1 MSWDAERSRSGKQPF
16 QYVEIELD
24 RCSRIY
30 GDAFTSPPGSPLV
43 GCQAQVGVTG
53 ADKCYNSWETCQD
66 ETNFNPLS
74 FWVRFCEQT
83 SDAPRSFNF
92 DVASPSDEGLA
103 VFLPLLRR
111 VQYSPGLPEPGE
123 SLGQR
128 SQLKVEFSDAP
139 HHDIGIDKYVT
150 ERAFDPMTRGMFFRK
165 LKARWPHYIGRRLRW
180 YQGYIRQERTG
191 YLSLPGTA
199 GNFASTPDSPAVSI
213 IADIDVRAKAALD
226 DWTPAVFQVFISKDD
241 VSGANREWQLGVKSD
256 GAFQFT
262 WWDSGGT
269 LRQVASSVANGI
281 SDGTVKHVRATLDVD
296 NGAGGHTVQFLLS
309 DDGLSWTQLGTD
321 QNAGAFTTS
330 IRDQGSLVRV
340 GGVGDSSFAAG
351 KFYYAEL
358 RNGIDGSVVAAFD
371 PGRASTGARE
381 FMAETGEIWTV
392 NQSGSPF
399 AELIAWERPAATIND
414 FRMREYVMER
424 FEGPGADGRVAI
436 VAKDVLKLLDDDRA
450 QAPMKSKGE
459 LVNAMLA
466 SESPDA
472 ANIDVSTSELTE
484 YDLTGSPS
492 IGYVRIGGEVITYTG
507 TAVQSATVVRLTG
520 VTRAAPSPY
529 TTEMK
534 QHDAGD
540 AVQLCVYFVGT
551 IPEVVR
557 ELMVTYG
564 NISSAFIP
572 FTDWETEATTWLASD
587 NISRLVTEP
596 QGLKSL
602 IDEIIQ
608 ETLTWG
614 FWFDEVE
621 QEIKFRAVR
630 PADIGDTVVDLSDDA
645 NIVADSVKLTD
656 DPNRVINEVQMLYG
670 QIDPTKRKDE
680 LDNYRK
686 GLLVADADS
695 QSTNEIGQRRIKRV
709 FSRWN
714 STASESVVLRYAERT
729 LASRS
734 RNLAT
739 IEFKVD
745 RKDEDIGTAQFADLQ
760 TLYLIDQFG
769 LPVTTRMQI
778 MRVDSAEEQVTYRAR
793 EDFFGAAL
801 FARWAP
807 AALEGLFWGDATA
820 AQREQYLFWADSNGD
835 LGSLESP
842 ANPTDGKTWA

>member
-92 DVASPSDEGLA
+92 DVASPSDQGLA
-103 VFLPLLRR
+103 VFLPFLRR

-191 YLSLPGTA
+191 YISLPGTA
-199 GNFASTPDSPAVSI
+199 GNFASTPDSAAVSI
-213 IADIDVRAKAALD
+213 TGDIDIRVRVAMD
-226 DWTPAVFQVFISKDD
+226 DWSPSPIQFLVSKAITSGQYAYDLHVFT
-241 VSGANREWQLGVKSD
+241 SGILIFRNSAN
-256 GAFQFT
+256 
-262 WWDSGGT
+262 GT
-269 LRQVASSVANGI
+269 TLTQANSSVATGLV
-281 SDGTVKHVRATLDVD
+281 DGSIKWIRVTRASASGDV
-296 NGAGGHTVQFLLS
+296 NFYTS
-309 DDGLSWTQLGTD
+309 DDGSTWTQLGT
-321 QNAGAFTTS
+321 TTS
-330 IRDQGSLVRV
+330 TAAGGQFDGTDDLAV
-340 GGVGDSSFAAG
+340 GGQPGGSSPMAG
-351 KFYYAEL
+351 KIYYAEI
-358 RNGIDGSVVAAFD
+358 RNGIDGPVVAAFD